1 MSYDLVGAITG
12 SAALIGVVASSIVR
26 VLKVGA
32 DRESE
37 WRGLIGT
44 AMDDQRRSIQALA
57 KQAEECEAR
66 GAVLMQELRSQ
77 AAEINRQSLKVT
89 RLEALVNHS
98 SGVTPTDDMY
108 RAVIGGPQ

>member
-12 SAALIGVVASSIVR
+12 SAALIGVVATSIVR

-37 WRGLIGT
+37 WRGLIGS

-66 GAVLMQELRSQ
+66 GAVLMHEIRSQ
-77 AAEINRQSLKVT
+77 ASEMHRQSLQIS
-89 RLEALVNHS
+89 RLEAMVNHS
-98 SGVTPTDDMY
+98 SGVTPTEDIY
-108 RAVIGGPQ
+108 RAVIGGPP